1 VKRTERHH
9 LKQDELVHGLEQATD
24 WFQQHRA
31 NVVNA
36 LLVALGA
43 ALLLG
48 GIYVYRTR
56 KAEEARALLTEAL
69 KQYHGEVGQAGAEGG
84 AASTGPRFASV
95 EEKYRAA
102 LEALEKVASEFSSYE
117 AGRQARYYSGLCQA
131 SLKDFEAAKRS
142 LQELRSRDKDL
153 LYYLASKALASV
165 EAEQGNHSGAAEI
178 YRPLVDDAAN
188 PLPKDYLLFEL
199 AKAEERAGNPEQA
212 RQYYDRML
220 AEHPESQLRGDALS
234 RSELLELQSA
244 SASSGG

>member
-1 VKRTERHH
+1 MKRTERHH
-9 LKQDELVHGLEQATD
+9 LKQDELVHGLEQASD
-24 WFQQHRA
+24 WFQRHRT

-36 LLVALGA
+36 LLVSLGA

-56 KAEEARALLTEAL
+56 KAEEARAHLTEAL
-69 KQYHGEVGQAGAEGG
+69 KQYHGEVGSGVGD
-84 AASTGPRFASV
+84 ASTGPRFASAD
-95 EEKYRAA
+95 ERYRTA
-102 LEALEKVASEFSSYE
+102 LEALEKVASEFASYD
-117 AGRQARYYSGLCQA
+117 AGRQARYYAGLCQA
-131 SLKDFEAAKRS
+131 GLKDFEAAERS
-142 LQELRSRDKDL
+142 LQELRSRDHDL

-165 EAEQGNHSGAAEI
+165 ATERGNHGAAAEI

-199 AKAEERAGNPEQA
+199 AKAEERAGNLELA

-234 RSELLELQSA
+234 RSELLGLA
-244 SASSGG
+244 SPNAISGD